1 MTILHQKKNEY
12 ILTRRELFEPLVTTE
27 IPIPTFDENKVQII
41 QANIQCKENMYR
53 SYHNG
58 LYPQVSLLMISN
70 VLIFSV

>member
-1 MTILHQKKNEY
+1 MTILHQTKNEY

-58 LYPQVSLLMISN
+58 LYQQVSLLLLGK
-70 VLIFSV
+70 VLILSV